1 MVIQARVVMP
11 CDGAASGSLGV
22 QTTGQTSLHG
32 LWPRPTSLP
41 YKDAPTC
48 CVRQVSGTQLPGC
61 FRDAERPDSPL
72 RGVIACLCSG
82 VLARP
87 PARPSW
93 SRSIFVC
100 ETGRWLT
107 AVSLCDGV

>member
-1 MVIQARVVMP
+1 MVRP
-11 CDGAASGSLGV
+11 CDGAVPGSRGV

-32 LWPRPTSLP
+32 LCRGQLRLP
-41 YKDAPTC
+41 FKDAPTC
-48 CVRQVSGTQLPGC
+48 CVRQVSATQLPGC
-61 FRDAERPDSPL
+61 FWDAERPDSPL
-72 RGVIACLCSG
+72 RGVIACLCLG

-100 ETGRWLT
+100 ETGRWMT
-107 AVSLCDGV
+107 AETLCDGD